1 MDIRR
6 PNYPQVDYRKRP
18 LPTGVFILWAGLVSL
33 SVAKRVRSL
42 PTFAIA
48 PSEGRERTV
57 RKTPVLFFRLIRLYR
72 GGAGVGAAGGTVS
85 ISLPV

>member
-1 MDIRR
+1 LRSGC
-6 PNYPQVDYRKRP
+6 V
-18 LPTGVFILWAGLVSL
+18 L
-33 SVAKRVRSL
+33 S

-48 PSEGRERTV
+48 PSKGRERTV

-72 GGAGVGAAGGTVS
+72 GGVGAAGGTVS